1 MEIRHFVSFGTDP
14 TVTLGRQ
21 GDLATNTHIGF
32 TPNGSSESASDSCKN
47 VPKSKIVNKKHV
59 SVVSATTDS
68 WKNTMVFNMR

>member
-1 MEIRHFVSFGTDP
+1 MEIRDFANFGTDP

-21 GDLATNTHIGF
+21 GDLATNTHIVFAATG
-32 TPNGSSESASDSCKN
+32 GSKSACAPCKN

-59 SVVSATTDS
+59 SVVSATTES